1 MSEAVRL
8 TRLHATAALLDL
20 LALALVLSQ
29 AWFLLPPEHADHRVL
44 AWMPAVIPVAF
55 VVFLMVPRRAG
66 VLAEIEVPRR
76 SLMAGATLAV
86 PVAVG
91 LLTLLLVGV
100 SGSFD
105 GFTGFALVLAADAG
119 RNACEWLRQRR

>member
-1 MSEAVRL
+1 MSAGLRL
-8 TRLHATAALLDL
+8 TRLHATAAALDL
-20 LALALVLSQ
+20 LALALVLVQ
-29 AWFLLPPEHADHRVL
+29 AWSLLPPEHADRRVL
-44 AWMPAVIPVAF
+44 TWLPAAIPVAF

-66 VLAEIEVPRR
+66 VLAETEVPRR
-76 SLMAGATLAV
+76 SLMAWATLGM

-91 LLTLLLVGV
+91 LLTLLLVAL

-105 GFTGFALVLAADAG
+105 SFTGFALVLAADAG

>member
-1 MSEAVRL
+1 MSAVIRL
-8 TRLHATAALLDL
+8 TRLHATAAALDL

-29 AWFLLPPEHADHRVL
+29 AWFLLPPGHADHRVL
-44 AWMPAVIPVAF
+44 TWLPAVIPVAF

-66 VLAEIEVPRR
+66 VLPETDVPRR

-86 PVAVG
+86 PVVVG
-91 LLTLLLVGV
+91 LLTLSVVGL

-105 GFTGFALVLAADAG
+105 GFSGFALVLAADVG